1 MHEGLKAASRLAL
14 QGKSED
20 ALVAF
25 RRLLE
30 EAPGSFEVQRDLA
43 EALARLRR
51 YPEAAAAYKEAMR
64 LSPRLAGS
72 VALSL
77 GRVELEMGQ
86 RKEAAAIARA
96 ALEEDPARAH
106 LLMARVAMAR
116 GDLTEAEGQARLA
129 MADAETE
136 SEGAMTLADVLGRLG
151 RFAEAQAV
159 LEEQIR
165 AFPRRAQTY
174 ASLAVMLALQGRP
187 RTEVYGVLESM
198 AKANPGRET
207 IFLGAKTLDFV
218 GDKDAAT
225 VWRRRAASPGKPVP

>member
-1 MHEGLKAASRLAL
+1 MGA
-14 QGKSED
+14 G
-20 ALVAF
+20 
-25 RRLLE
+25 
-30 EAPGSFEVQRDLA
+30 
-43 EALARLRR
+43 
-51 YPEAAAAYKEAMR
+51 

-86 RKEAAAIARA
+86 LKEAEAHARA

-106 LLMARVAMAR
+106 LLMAKVALAR
-116 GDLTEAEGQARLA
+116 GDLAEAEGQARLA
-129 MADAETE
+129 MADAEAE

-165 AFPRRAQTY
+165 MFPGRAQPY
-174 ASLAVMLALQGRP
+174 ASLAVMVALQSRP

-198 AKANPGRET
+198 VKANPGPET
-207 IFLGAKTLDFV
+207 ILLGAKTLDFV
-218 GDKDAAT
+218 GDKGAAAA
-225 VWRRRAASPGKPVP
+225 WRRRAASPRNPVH

>member
-1 MHEGLKAASRLAL
+1 MKKELEGYPSDFANPSRVDPDLAEKLKAIGYLSQTAPISDSEALPNPRDRIEVHEGLKAASRLAL

-51 YPEAAAAYKEAMR
+51 YPEAAAAYK
-64 LSPRLAGS
+64 
-72 VALSL
+72 
-77 GRVELEMGQ
+77 
-86 RKEAAAIARA
+86 
-96 ALEEDPARAH
+96 
-106 LLMARVAMAR
+106 
-116 GDLTEAEGQARLA
+116 AEGQARLA